1 MVIASAQPPP
11 VDLPLTKRCA
21 QAAGAGPATAGGRCR
36 QDLKDRGRRPNIAG
50 PPMRLVMTRR
60 LEPGAVLA
68 ADVLTGRSGTPLLR
82 KGTTLTGSYRDS
94 LVRAGINA
102 VYVDDELSRG
112 IVVPQILSDRTRE
125 EATSALAQAFRAAP
139 SVFGGE

>member
-1 MVIASAQPPP
+1 MVIAPAQPPP

-21 QAAGAGPATAGGRCR
+21 QAARAGPATRADRGR
-36 QDLKDRGRRPNIAG
+36 QDLKDRRRRPNIAV

-60 LEPGAVLA
+60 LESGAVLA

-82 KGTTLTGSYRDS
+82 KGTTLADNDRDT

-112 IVVPQILSDRTRE
+112 IEVP
-125 EATSALAQAFRAAP
+125 
-139 SVFGGE
+139 